1 METQAEYKTS
11 NRKSN
16 MPMHA
21 YVIMLHLV
29 SQGHSDFVEMR
40 EVLSRESQG
49 SYYILI
55 LAYIVNKI
63 EKLEE
68 E

>member
-1 METQAEYKTS
+1 METQAEYV
-11 NRKSN
+11 RKSN

-21 YVIMLHLV
+21 YVVMLHLV

-49 SYYILI
+49 TYYISDLG
-55 LAYIVNKI
+55 VHCQQN
-63 EKLEE
+63 
-68 E
+68 